1 MNEKKQTFS
10 PKEIR
15 KLKSDYYNRLF
26 PNGALLLFLILM
38 VFIHS
43 SLSNSFGFTFYV
55 FITLSI
61 IISCFLFHQITK
73 NHRLDL
79 KFKEVVLDKKNIDNL
94 VYKVDYEPGRTTVPV
109 NLISLLFLKSIFS
122 HTMKEIH
129 IYYIEIDGEK
139 IYIDKEIFEKLKS
152 EKTAL
157 IRKAKHTGLILDI
170 CISPD

>member
-10 PKEIR
+10 TKEIR
-15 KLKSDYYNRLF
+15 KLKRDYYSRLF
-26 PNGALLLFLILM
+26 PTGALLLFLILM
-38 VFIHS
+38 VFIYS
-43 SLSNSFGFTFYV
+43 SLSNSFGFYFYL

-61 IISCFLFHQITK
+61 IISYFLFHQITK

-79 KFKEVVLDKKNIDNL
+79 KCKEVVLDNKNIDNL
-94 VYKVDYEPGRTTVPV
+94 VYKVDYEPGSTTVPV
-109 NLISLLFLKSIFS
+109 NLISLLFLKSSFS
-122 HTMKEIH
+122 QTMKEIH

-152 EKTAL
+152 EKMAL

-170 CISPD
+170 CNSPD

>member
-15 KLKSDYYNRLF
+15 KLKRDYYSRLF
-26 PNGALLLFLILM
+26 PTGALLLFLILM

-61 IISCFLFHQITK
+61 IISYFLFHQITK

-79 KFKEVVLDKKNIDNL
+79 KFKEVVLDKK
-94 VYKVDYEPGRTTVPV
+94 T
-109 NLISLLFLKSIFS
+109 LITWFIRL
-122 HTMKEIH
+122 TMNPEVQP
-129 IYYIEIDGEK
+129 
-139 IYIDKEIFEKLKS
+139 FQ
-152 EKTAL
+152 L
-157 IRKAKHTGLILDI
+157 I
-170 CISPD
+170 